1 MTTAT
6 TSNNYKGVLYA
17 MITSLLWGFLPIF
30 LKVSLKDL
38 DPISIVW
45 FRFTFAFLVLFIYY
59 LNTDKQQLRIIKRP
73 PLILLIAAVALGIN
87 YLGFMQGINYTSPSN
102 AQITMQTAPILLALV
117 GIFFFKEKVNR
128 KQLLGFAIAGLGLF
142 LFYQNQLQ
150 AFINDKEAF
159 NKGFFWIEL
168 GAIMWVLYASLQKKL
183 VQKHPAQLLN
193 MVLYGIPAIFY
204 APFVNYGSF
213 LQLDFSSWLIVTFLG
228 LNTLIAYGC
237 LALAF
242 KYTEAYKVSIIV
254 AVNPIITLVSI
265 AVLSVMNVQW
275 IATDSLS
282 IYSMIGA
289 SLVIGGA
296 ITAVFFSR
304 KNKKKALPS
313 TVNSENN

>member
-1 MTTAT
+1 MST
-6 TSNNYKGVLYA
+6 TSILSNYKGVFYA
-17 MITSLLWGFLPIF
+17 IITSILWGFLPIF
-30 LKVSLKDL
+30 LKVSLTDL

-45 FRFTFAFLVLFIYY
+45 FRFSFAFLILFLYY
-59 LNTDKQQLRIIKRP
+59 FITDRKQLAIIKRP
-73 PLILLIAAVALGIN
+73 PPILLIAAVALGIN

-117 GIFFFKEKVNR
+117 GIFFFKEKVNY
-128 KQLLGFAIAGLGLF
+128 KQLIGFAIAALGLF
-142 LFYQNQLQ
+142 LFYRNQLQ
-150 AFINDKEAF
+150 TFIHDTEAF
-159 NKGFFWIEL
+159 NMGFFWIEL
-168 GAIMWVLYASLQKKL
+168 GAVMWVLYASLQKKL

-193 MVLYGIPAIFY
+193 MVLYGIPALFY
-204 APFVNYGSF
+204 APFVTFDSF
-213 LQLDFSSWLIVTFLG
+213 LQLNFTSWLIVTFLG

-254 AVNPIITLVSI
+254 AVNPIITLVSM
-265 AVLSVMNVQW
+265 AVLSTMNVKW

-304 KNKKKALPS
+304 KNKKEELIS
-313 TVNSENN
+313 TIRTKE